1 MKIRMT
7 VLVVMT
13 LLFGAIAIG
22 CESSPKTTSYVKL
35 LNFGETMGVSDD
47 IFIGTIISITNEDDI
62 KAKYEGGVLRLS
74 VPKADMKQVENSS
87 TIYIE

>member
-35 LNFGETMGVSDD
+35 LDYSQESRHKKVKT
-47 IFIGTIISITNEDDI
+47 
-62 KAKYEGGVLRLS
+62 LRKKGLHLWW
-74 VPKADMKQVENSS
+74 N
-87 TIYIE
+87 

>member
-47 IFIGTIISITNEDDI
+47 IFIGTINN
-62 KAKYEGGVLRLS
+62 K
-74 VPKADMKQVENSS
+74 
-87 TIYIE
+87 